1 MSFLPKRRY
10 CLRHS
15 GQFFTQVQV
24 RFSSAVTEM
33 LYILSYCRFQWVV
46 VQKLQLGIQKSG
58 QKVYVPYRACL
69 IIE

>member
-24 RFSSAVTEM
+24 RFSSAVTDA
-33 LYILSYCRFQWVV
+33 CFCWFQWVV